1 MQILKW
7 RGKDKYFPEI
17 VDFPYAYTLSPE
29 AKRELEDH
37 LNENIAKYWRQK
49 AFIARLLAKK
59 EKAEVSNGNTR

>member
-49 AFIARLLAKK
+49 HSLPGF
-59 EKAEVSNGNTR
+59 